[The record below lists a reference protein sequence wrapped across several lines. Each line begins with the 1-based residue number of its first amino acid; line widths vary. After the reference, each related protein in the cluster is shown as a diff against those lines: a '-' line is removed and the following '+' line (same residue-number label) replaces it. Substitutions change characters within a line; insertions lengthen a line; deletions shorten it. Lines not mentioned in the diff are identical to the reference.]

1 MHGPWNY
8 CNCGV
13 LIFLNVGFRLAKFLV
28 DLKLFGSKIC
38 VNVVCVVMVE
48 CVDGGVCCT
57 SEMQT
62 FCATHN

>member
-1 MHGPWNY
+1 M
-8 CNCGV
+8 V
-13 LIFLNVGFRLAKFLV
+13 E
-28 DLKLFGSKIC
+28 
-38 VNVVCVVMVE
+38 CVVMVE

>member
-1 MHGPWNY
+1 M
-8 CNCGV
+8 